1 MGFVPLANPPYTR
14 YGGPAHIQAD
24 EPLGLS
30 ALAAYVRAQGR
41 RVQILDALTTETG
54 YDDCGNGFV
63 KCGMSSP
70 TAPLRA
76 AGLRTRRAMARGA
89 AGHAIPCAVGAET
102 HRAQAQMA
110 L

>member
-63 KCGMSSP
+63 KCGMSRDGPRSG
-70 TAPLRA
+70 TSRLY
-76 AGLRTRRAMARGA
+76 RTEYKNIA
-89 AGHAIPCAVGAET
+89 
-102 HRAQAQMA
+102 
-110 L
+110 